1 MPGFTDGSG
10 QIKKQEGTA
19 CCILVSPAAW
29 GAGKSEILKYLEQEY
44 NCRVL
49 LADEVAHDLM
59 EPGTDCYSRLRQ
71 LFAGDG
77 VFAED
82 GRIDRPALARV
93 LFSDEEKRKAC
104 DGIVHPAVWDAVAK
118 AGGGRAAAGG
128 AGSFCERGR
137 PPAG

>member
-1 MPGFTDGSG
+1 MLHIGITGG
-10 QIKKQEGTA
+10 
-19 CCILVSPAAW
+19 V

-118 AGGGRAAAGG
+118 QAEE
-128 AGSFCERGR
+128 ERQRGDR
-137 PPAG
+137 KSVV